1 MRYET
6 AEEKKKS
13 TQIMFFWLWKQNTT
27 QENGPIILV
36 DAKEI
41 ICI

>member
-6 AEEKKKS
+6 AEEKKIN
-13 TQIMFFWLWKQNTT
+13 TNYVFLLWKQNTT